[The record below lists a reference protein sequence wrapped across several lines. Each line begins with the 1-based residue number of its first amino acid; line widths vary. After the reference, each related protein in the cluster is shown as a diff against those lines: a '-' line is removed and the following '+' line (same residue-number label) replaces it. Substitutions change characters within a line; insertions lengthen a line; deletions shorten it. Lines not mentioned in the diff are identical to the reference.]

1 MTIEQTQ
8 SDTSVEFFQMPVP
21 VEFSGLNEDTIIVF
35 DHLYPGQTFSF
46 NLNFE
51 IKNIFFD
58 PERWILSAENSVI
71 STRQKNASEYPVL
84 LFPNPAQDHV
94 SVYFSEQGFPV
105 LSARIIDATGRIVKK
120 VNFDFPSSN
129 VDFEISSLAVGFY
142 IIEVETFDRLT
153 NLHFVKSR

>member
-1 MTIEQTQ
+1 MEWNQQNNVVDLTIEQTQ

-84 LFPNPAQDHV
+84 LFQIPLRIMSPFILANRV
-94 SVYFSEQGFPV
+94 SRFCRPELLMQQ
-105 LSARIIDATGRIVKK
+105 
-120 VNFDFPSSN
+120 
-129 VDFEISSLAVGFY
+129 E
-142 IIEVETFDRLT
+142 E
-153 NLHFVKSR
+153 